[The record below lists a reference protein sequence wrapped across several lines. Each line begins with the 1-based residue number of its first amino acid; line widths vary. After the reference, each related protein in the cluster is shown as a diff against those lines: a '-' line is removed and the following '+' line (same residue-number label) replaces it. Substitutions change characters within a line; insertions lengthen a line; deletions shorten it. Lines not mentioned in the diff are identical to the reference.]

1 MPGPNK
7 KDGFNTVI
15 IKSISFALVFFAV
28 VVIIIAAM
36 FIFSVEGEFLAALS
50 GRISLKLS
58 FYVSTLVVL
67 FVSSILFTPFSFGIA
82 NYFINS
88 KTGDASFSQIFYLF
102 SKPRL
107 LLKAVYMNFLKKIF
121 INIYNIAVI
130 VVAVVAECG
139 IFVIS
144 IILSGENIFDYE
156 KEFVDSVI
164 TFMSSDP
171 FFITLTIIEWVLV
184 ICVFVYVHIKFSMC
198 KYVLI
203 ANSNVGP
210 LEAIKIGR
218 FAIEGLIFKTLIFY
232 FKFLSIYIF
241 TFVTLGLV
249 RAIAKSKSSDSF
261 STYALR
267 IVTAAIPA
275 YYDRL
280 C

>member
-1 MPGPNK
+1 M
-7 KDGFNTVI
+7 
-15 IKSISFALVFFAV
+15 

-36 FIFSVEGEFLAALS
+36 FIFSVEGEFLAVLS

-58 FYVSTLVVL
+58 FYISALVVL

-88 KTGDASFSQIFYLF
+88 KNGTASFSQIFYLF

-107 LLKAVYMNFLKKIF
+107 LIKAVYMNFLKKIF
-121 INIYNIAVI
+121 INIYNMAVI

-156 KEFVDSVI
+156 KEFIDSVI
-164 TFMSSDP
+164 SFMSSDP
-171 FFITLTIIEWVLV
+171 FFITLTIIEWVFV
-184 ICVFVYVHIKFSMC
+184 ICIFVYVRIKFSMC

-218 FAIEGLIFKTLIFY
+218 FAIEGLIFKTLLFY
-232 FKFLSIYIF
+232 FKYFSIYIF

-249 RAIAKSKSSDSF
+249 SAIAKSKTSDNF

-267 IVTAAIPA
+267 IVNAAIPA